1 MKCDEFLVRYQT
13 GSALDRLLAGW
24 HCRRCSR
31 CSETRAW
38 LGRIQTEL
46 AEPAELDAFHR
57 QVWEQSTVNQV
68 TRPAPYAL
76 SALRFAMVG
85 ALSAGILVMAVFWV
99 SGLRNRG
106 DDRVA
111 NNTNN
116 GAGVV
121 TTTIQLRLSATEAA
135 SLNSDMDSMAKE
147 LSRLAES
154 AALLDAR
161 RAVEDLAS
169 AYPSL
174 DPADSS

>member
-1 MKCDEFLVRYQT
+1 
-13 GSALDRLLAGW
+13 
-24 HCRRCSR
+24 
-31 CSETRAW
+31 
-38 LGRIQTEL
+38 
-46 AEPAELDAFHR
+46 
-57 QVWEQSTVNQV
+57 
-68 TRPAPYAL
+68 
-76 SALRFAMVG
+76 MVG
-85 ALSAGILVMAVFWV
+85 ALAAAILVMAVFWV